1 MPLDL
6 SRREQPNTP
15 EEISESLKTQAKNI
29 YNNMVGVFNRG
40 SKMFWDN
47 PNATPEQIAA
57 VLGKDAKQL
66 FELHYK
72 LGQLIS
78 TVNAADISQGASV
91 IGEFTMNEVGT
102 VTILPAPPTPTP
114 TANLN

>member
-6 SRREQPNTP
+6 SRRESPKTP
-15 EEISESLKTQAKNI
+15 TEIAESLKLQAKNI
-29 YNNMVGVFNRG
+29 YNNMLGVFNRG

-57 VLGKDAKQL
+57 ALGNDGKEL
-66 FELHYK
+66 FSLHYK

-78 TVNAADISQGASV
+78 TIDATAISEGSSV
-91 IGEFTMNEVGT
+91 VGQFTMNEDGT
-102 VTILPAPPTPTP
+102 VTILDSLPNPSG
-114 TANLN
+114 LV

>member
-1 MPLDL
+1 MTLDL

-15 EEISESLKTQAKNI
+15 EEISESLKTQAKNV

-47 PNATPEQIAA
+47 PNATPEQIASA
-57 VLGKDAKQL
+57 LGTDAKQL

-78 TVNAADISQGASV
+78 TVNAADMMSGAS
-91 IGEFTMNEVGT
+91 IVGNFVYEQDGR
-102 VTILPAPPTPTP
+102 VTIVPTNTPPA
-114 TANLN
+114 ND

>member
-6 SRREQPNTP
+6 GQKQPPSNP
-15 EEISESLKTQAKNI
+15 QEIAEALKIQAKNT
-29 YNNMVGVFNRG
+29 YNIMVNTFNRG

-47 PNATPEQIAA
+47 PNATPQQIANA
-57 VLGKDAKQL
+57 LGSDAKEL

-78 TVNAADISQGASV
+78 SV
-91 IGEFTMNEVGT
+91 DQTAILSGLSKIGQFTMNNNGT
-102 VTILPAPPTPTP
+102 VTII
-114 TANLN
+114 N

>member
-1 MPLDL
+1 MPLDFAPKPTPT
-6 SRREQPNTP
+6 QPS
-15 EEISESLKTQAKNI
+15 EIADALRTQATNI
-29 YNNMVGVFNRG
+29 YNNMVSVFNRG

-57 VLGKDAKQL
+57 SLGTDAKQL

-78 TVNAADISQGASV
+78 SVDPLAIYAGSSV
-91 IGEFTMNEVGT
+91 IGQFTMNEDGT
-102 VTILPAPPTPTP
+102 VTVIPTSGNP
-114 TANLN
+114 

>member
-1 MPLDL
+1 MPLDF
-6 SRREQPNTP
+6 SPKTTPTQPP
-15 EEISESLKTQAKNI
+15 EIADVLRIQATNI
-29 YNNMVGVFNRG
+29 YNNMVSVFNRG

-57 VLGKDAKQL
+57 SLGSDAKQL

-78 TVNAADISQGASV
+78 SVDPLAIYAGSSV
-91 IGEFTMNEVGT
+91 IGQFTMNEDGT
-102 VTILPAPPTPTP
+102 VTILPASTGNP
-114 TANLN
+114 

>member
-6 SRREQPNTP
+6 RRKEPPKTP
-15 EEISESLKTQAKNI
+15 TEIAESLKLQAKNI
-29 YNNMVGVFNRG
+29 YNNMLIVFNRG

-57 VLGKDAKQL
+57 SLGPDAKQL
-66 FELHYK
+66 FQLHYQ

-78 TVNAADISQGASV
+78 SVNPTDITAGSSV
-91 IGEFTMNEVGT
+91 IGQFTMNEDGT
-102 VTILPAPPTPTP
+102 VTILPPSGNP
-114 TANLN
+114 